1 MSSLKWTALFI
12 CILSEIGIPL
22 TVSLVMIFVLSV
34 IDVLRLLFQTDN
46 VQTFICEREKTKR
59 YELRLSKKRQKKNHM
74 S

>member
-1 MSSLKWTALFI
+1 MSSLKRAALFI

-22 TVSLVMIFVLSV
+22 TVSLVMIFILSV

-46 VQTFICEREKTKR
+46 VQTFIREREKTKR
-59 YELRLSKKRQKKNHM
+59 HELRLSKKRQKKNHM